1 MKIVVLEIYHYHRN
15 RVSKVEVEL
24 FKDKNTCKEFVNK
37 FFEQINYE
45 NFVDNTYDE
54 NGFIVNEYEDYF
66 YTVDEKEVR

>member
-24 FKDKNTCKEFVNK
+24 FNEMETCRQFVNK

-54 NGFIVNEYEDYF
+54 NGFIKNEYEDYF
-66 YTVDEKEVR
+66 YTVDEKTVK

>member
-1 MKIVVLEIYHYHRN
+1 MKIVVLEIYRYDRN
-15 RVSKVEVEL
+15 RVSNVDVEV
-24 FKDKNTCKEFVNK
+24 FTTKDTCKEFVNK
-37 FFEQINYE
+37 YFEQINYE

>member
-45 NFVDNTYDE
+45 NLEE
-54 NGFIVNEYEDYF
+54 NRYYEDGWIVNLYEDYF
-66 YTVDEKEVR
+66 YTVDEKEVK